1 MVRCSRS
8 TSHDSMTPWR
18 PYIGIFTSRSHSRL
32 EVYPSGERRA
42 PSPRAPLPLAWE
54 RGEGCGHIPSR
65 YRKGAPTTSNSPVRC
80 RSRGHADP
88 PAEGRS
94 SNLRRE
100 LVRAR
105 ARSWRDVQGHLAL
118 SGNADGFLIDPTER
132 SRSRSGQRRWS
143 GLGHS
148 ILLTCS
154 IVACSNHGNSLYG
167 RCSSSSPSK
176 IHSPCF
182 DTLVTST
189 EEVLVPSID
198 NLHHVRT

>member
-1 MVRCSRS
+1 MLTNAAYGVQLFQRGRQHLAVTAPQGCA
-8 TSHDSMTPWR
+8 
-18 PYIGIFTSRSHSRL
+18 L
-32 EVYPSGERRA
+32 ALRA
-42 PSPRAPLPLAWE
+42 RQS
-54 RGEGCGHIPSR
+54 
-65 YRKGAPTTSNSPVRC
+65 KGPVRR
-80 RSRGHADP
+80 RSRGHADQ
-88 PAEGRS
+88 PAQGRS

-132 SRSRSGQRRWS
+132 SRSRSGQCRWS

-182 DTLVTST
+182 DTLVTSA
-189 EEVLVPSID
+189 EEVLVPGIG
-198 NLHHVRT
+198 NLHHVRTYDALRFPDLLHG